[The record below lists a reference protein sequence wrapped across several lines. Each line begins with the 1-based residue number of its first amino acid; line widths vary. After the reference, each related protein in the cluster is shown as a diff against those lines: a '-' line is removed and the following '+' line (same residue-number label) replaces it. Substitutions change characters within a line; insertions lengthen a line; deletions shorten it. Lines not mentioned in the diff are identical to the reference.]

1 MNYLEKHFTLRTI
14 AKTEARS
21 RFSASGTPSQDRF
34 DQDDQGGYVKVVDQ
48 PRRDNRLRRWSFD
61 ESSHSAAADGQAFA
75 ALSPGSF
82 DNRVSIP
89 NRLCIEPQPGLL
101 ISANTV
107 GAWVF

>member
-48 PRRDNRLRRWSFD
+48 PRRD
-61 ESSHSAAADGQAFA
+61 
-75 ALSPGSF
+75 
-82 DNRVSIP
+82 
-89 NRLCIEPQPGLL
+89 EPAEAMEL
-101 ISANTV
+101 
-107 GAWVF
+107 